1 MELGAVSLFRMPIV
15 PRFDYVPTIE
25 IVATWVTGLLL
36 AAAGA
41 GLLVGWLTAAMLQ
54 FMALVLMGGA

>member
-1 MELGAVSLFRMPIV
+1 MPIV
-15 PRFDYVPTIE
+15 PRFDYTGTTNY
-25 IVATWVTGLLL
+25 VAAWVTGLLL

>member
-1 MELGAVSLFRMPIV
+1 MPIV